1 MTCSECIHCDVCK
14 YAYSYIDPT
23 NSNEYT
29 ICRKFKPKS
38 RFVELPCKVGQTVY
52 DITEFICEAPSPDMY
67 ELKADEITIEKG
79 TGAMRWL
86 ASSGLI
92 KKHMIN
98 PKEVRDDKDG
108 TNKKITGH

>member
-1 MTCSECIHCDVCK
+1 MSGLKHQS
-14 YAYSYIDPT
+14 AL
-23 NSNEYT
+23 
-29 ICRKFKPKS
+29 RLRKPKY
-38 RFVELPCKVGQTVY
+38 TVV
-52 DITEFICEAPSPDMY
+52 T
-67 ELKADEITIEKG
+67 EITIEKD